1 MSFEFSDVFWP
12 WMPNIAMADG
22 TLETLYKGSFDISMG
37 GANSWVLGMP
47 FGCPFAGVN
56 INVLGS
62 ERKVVAAIGALCG
75 FAGPG
80 PVAASSLA
88 NGLIFGLSGHVE
100 VIVHNKVQ
108 MGFFGQKFIVE
119 RRSHPEFVYISSFAE
134 ANMSE
139 RLLRASQLRYG
150 FLVLAM
156 SVFAARILYLKNGD
170 KDSLAITIL
179 QMAVPSLE
187 FRWLFY
193 VAYLEKGYGLTDKL
207 AKETEA
213 AKTRL
218 ALDKANILALT
229 DALLG
234 AISLVNSQSGQA
246 FRQVGKVGKNL
257 LGLYKGIANEGVNVV
272 DLVGEHAAHV
282 V

>member
-75 FAGPG
+75 LAGPG

-88 NGLIFGLSGHVE
+88 NGLLFGLSGHVE

-119 RRSHPEFVYISSFAE
+119 RRSHPEFVYISSFAK

-156 SVFAARILYLKNGD
+156 SVFAARILYLINGD

-179 QMAVPSLE
+179 QIAVPSLE

-234 AISLVNSQSGQA
+234 AISLLNSQSGQA

>member
-1 MSFEFSDVFWP
+1 MSFKLSDLAWP
-12 WMPNIAMADG
+12 MMPNIAMADG
-22 TLETLYKGSFDISMG
+22 TLETLLNSSFDISMG
-37 GANSWVLGMP
+37 GSNSWVLGMP
-47 FGCPFAGVN
+47 FGSPFAGAN

-62 ERKVVAAIGALCG
+62 ERKVVAAIGALLG
-75 FAGPG
+75 LAGPG
-80 PVAASSLA
+80 PVAATSLA
-88 NGLIFGLSGHVE
+88 KGLIFGLPGRVE

-108 MGFFGQKFIVE
+108 MGFFGQNFTVE

-156 SVFAARILYLKNGD
+156 SVFAARILYLINGD

-218 ALDKANILALT
+218 ALDKANILAVT

-234 AISLVNSQSGQA
+234 AFSLLISQRGQA
-246 FRQVGKVGKNL
+246 FRQVGKLGKNL

>member
-75 FAGPG
+75 LAGPG

-88 NGLIFGLSGHVE
+88 NGLLFGLSGHVE

-119 RRSHPEFVYISSFAE
+119 RRSHPEFVYISSFAK

-156 SVFAARILYLKNGD
+156 SVFAARILYLINGD

-218 ALDKANILALT
+218 ALDKANILAVT
-229 DALLG
+229 AAILG
-234 AISLVNSQSGQA
+234 AFSLLISQSGQA
-246 FRQVGKVGKNL
+246 SRQVGKLGKNL

>member
-1 MSFEFSDVFWP
+1 MSFELSDVFWP
-12 WMPNIAMADG
+12 GMPNIAMADG

-75 FAGPG
+75 LAGPG

-88 NGLIFGLSGHVE
+88 NGLLFGLSGHVE

-119 RRSHPEFVYISSFAE
+119 RRSHPEFVYISSFAK

-156 SVFAARILYLKNGD
+156 SVFAARILYLINGD

-234 AISLVNSQSGQA
+234 AISLLNSQSGQA

>member
-119 RRSHPEFVYISSFAE
+119 RRSHPEFVYISSFAK

-179 QMAVPSLE
+179 QIAVPSLE

-218 ALDKANILALT
+218 ALDKANILAVT
-229 DALLG
+229 AAILG
-234 AISLVNSQSGQA
+234 AFSLLISQSGQA
-246 FRQVGKVGKNL
+246 SRQVGKLGKNL

>member
-75 FAGPG
+75 LAGPG

-108 MGFFGQKFIVE
+108 MGFYGQKFIVE
-119 RRSHPEFVYISSFAE
+119 RRSHPEFVYISSFAK

-218 ALDKANILALT
+218 ALDKANILAVT
-229 DALLG
+229 AAILG
-234 AISLVNSQSGQA
+234 AFSLLISQSGQA
-246 FRQVGKVGKNL
+246 SRQVGKLGKNL

>member
-1 MSFEFSDVFWP
+1 MSFELSDVFWP

-88 NGLIFGLSGHVE
+88 NGLLFGLSGHVE

-119 RRSHPEFVYISSFAE
+119 RRSHPEFVYISSFAK

-234 AISLVNSQSGQA
+234 AISLLNSQSGQA

>member
-75 FAGPG
+75 LAGPG

-88 NGLIFGLSGHVE
+88 NGLLFGLSGHVE

-119 RRSHPEFVYISSFAE
+119 RRSHPEFVYISSFAK

-234 AISLVNSQSGQA
+234 AISLLNSQSGQA

>member
-1 MSFEFSDVFWP
+1 
-12 WMPNIAMADG
+12 
-22 TLETLYKGSFDISMG
+22 
-37 GANSWVLGMP
+37 MP

-75 FAGPG
+75 LAGPG

-88 NGLIFGLSGHVE
+88 NGLLFGLSGHVE

-119 RRSHPEFVYISSFAE
+119 RRSHPEFVYISSFAK

-234 AISLVNSQSGQA
+234 AISLLNSQSGQA

>member
-75 FAGPG
+75 LAGPG

-119 RRSHPEFVYISSFAE
+119 RRSHPEFVYISSFAK

-218 ALDKANILALT
+218 ALDKANILAVT
-229 DALLG
+229 AAILG
-234 AISLVNSQSGQA
+234 AFSLLISQSGQA
-246 FRQVGKVGKNL
+246 SRQVGKLGKNL

>member
-119 RRSHPEFVYISSFAE
+119 RRSHPEFVYISSFAK

-156 SVFAARILYLKNGD
+156 SVFAARILYLINGD

-218 ALDKANILALT
+218 ALDKANILAVT
-229 DALLG
+229 AAILG
-234 AISLVNSQSGQA
+234 AFSLLISQSGQA
-246 FRQVGKVGKNL
+246 SRQVGKLGKNL

>member
-88 NGLIFGLSGHVE
+88 NGLLFGLSGHVE

-119 RRSHPEFVYISSFAE
+119 RRSHPEFVYISSFAK

-218 ALDKANILALT
+218 ALDKANILAVT
-229 DALLG
+229 AAILG
-234 AISLVNSQSGQA
+234 AFSLLISQSGQA
-246 FRQVGKVGKNL
+246 SRQVGKLGKNL

>member
-1 MSFEFSDVFWP
+1 MSFELSDVFWP

-75 FAGPG
+75 LAGPG

-88 NGLIFGLSGHVE
+88 NGLLFGLSGHVE

-119 RRSHPEFVYISSFAE
+119 RRSHPEFVYISSFAK

-234 AISLVNSQSGQA
+234 AISLLNSQSGQA

>member
-75 FAGPG
+75 LAGPG

-88 NGLIFGLSGHVE
+88 NGLLFGLSGHVE

-119 RRSHPEFVYISSFAE
+119 RRSHPEFVYISSFAK

-179 QMAVPSLE
+179 QIAVPSLE

-234 AISLVNSQSGQA
+234 AISLLISQSGQA
-246 FRQVGKVGKNL
+246 SRQVGKLGKNL

>member
-75 FAGPG
+75 LAGPG

-88 NGLIFGLSGHVE
+88 NGLLFGLSGHVE

-119 RRSHPEFVYISSFAE
+119 RRSHPEFVYISSFAK

-156 SVFAARILYLKNGD
+156 SVFAARILYLINGD

-234 AISLVNSQSGQA
+234 AISLLNSQSGQA

>member
-1 MSFEFSDVFWP
+1 MSFELSDVFWP

-75 FAGPG
+75 LAGPG

-88 NGLIFGLSGHVE
+88 NGLLFGLSGHVE

-119 RRSHPEFVYISSFAE
+119 RRSHPEFVYISSFAK

-156 SVFAARILYLKNGD
+156 SVFAARILYLINGD

-234 AISLVNSQSGQA
+234 AISLLNSQSGQA

>member
-75 FAGPG
+75 LAGPG

-88 NGLIFGLSGHVE
+88 NGLLFGLSGHVE

-119 RRSHPEFVYISSFAE
+119 RRSHPEFVYISSFAK

-234 AISLVNSQSGQA
+234 AISLLNSQSGQA
-246 FRQVGKVGKNL
+246 SRQVGKLGKNL

>member
-1 MSFEFSDVFWP
+1 MSFELSDVFWP

-62 ERKVVAAIGALCG
+62 ERKVVAAIGALLG
-75 FAGPG
+75 LAGPG

-88 NGLIFGLSGHVE
+88 NGLLFGLSGHVE

-119 RRSHPEFVYISSFAE
+119 RRSHPEFVYISSFAK

-156 SVFAARILYLKNGD
+156 SVFAARILYLINGD

-218 ALDKANILALT
+218 ALDKANILAVT
-229 DALLG
+229 AAILG
-234 AISLVNSQSGQA
+234 AFSLLISQSGQA
-246 FRQVGKVGKNL
+246 SRQVGKLGKNL

>member
-1 MSFEFSDVFWP
+1 MSFEFSDVLWP

-22 TLETLYKGSFDISMG
+22 TLETLFKGSFDISMG

-62 ERKVVAAIGALCG
+62 ERKVVAAIGALLG
-75 FAGPG
+75 LAGPG

-88 NGLIFGLSGHVE
+88 SGLIFGLSGHVE

-108 MGFFGQKFIVE
+108 MGFYGQKFIVE
-119 RRSHPEFVYISSFAE
+119 RRSHPEFVYKSSFAE

-156 SVFAARILYLKNGD
+156 SVFAARILYLINGD

-213 AKTRL
+213 ANARL
-218 ALDKANILALT
+218 ALDQEKLLALT
-229 DALLG
+229 NAALG
-234 AISLVNSQSGQA
+234 ATPLLFSQSGQA
-246 FRQVGKVGKNL
+246 FRQVGKLAKNL
-257 LGLYKGIANEGVNVV
+257 LGLGEGIAKEVVNVV

>member
-218 ALDKANILALT
+218 ALDKANILAVT
-229 DALLG
+229 AAILG
-234 AISLVNSQSGQA
+234 AFSLLISQSGQA
-246 FRQVGKVGKNL
+246 SRQVGKLGKNL
-257 LGLYKGIANEGVNVV
+257 LGLYKGIANEVVNVV
-272 DLVGEHAAHV
+272 DLVEEHAAHV

>member
-88 NGLIFGLSGHVE
+88 NGLLFGLSGHVE

-119 RRSHPEFVYISSFAE
+119 RRSHPEFVYISSFAK

-179 QMAVPSLE
+179 HMAVPSLE

-218 ALDKANILALT
+218 ALDKANILAVT
-229 DALLG
+229 AAILG
-234 AISLVNSQSGQA
+234 AFSLLISQRGQA
-246 FRQVGKVGKNL
+246 FRQVGKLGKNL
-257 LGLYKGIANEGVNVV
+257 LGLYKGIANEAVNVV

>member
-75 FAGPG
+75 LAGPG

-88 NGLIFGLSGHVE
+88 NGLLFGLSGHVE

-119 RRSHPEFVYISSFAE
+119 RRSHPEFVYISSFAK

-179 QMAVPSLE
+179 HMAVPSLE

>member
-119 RRSHPEFVYISSFAE
+119 RRSHPEFVYISSFAK

-218 ALDKANILALT
+218 ALDKANILAVT
-229 DALLG
+229 AAILG
-234 AISLVNSQSGQA
+234 AFSLLISQSGQA
-246 FRQVGKVGKNL
+246 SRQVGKLGKNL

>member
-1 MSFEFSDVFWP
+1 MSFELSDVFWP

-119 RRSHPEFVYISSFAE
+119 RRSHPEFVYISSFAK

-234 AISLVNSQSGQA
+234 AISLLNSQSGQA

>member
-119 RRSHPEFVYISSFAE
+119 RRSHPEFVYISSFAK

-234 AISLVNSQSGQA
+234 AISLLNSQSGQA

>member
-1 MSFEFSDVFWP
+1 MSFELSDVFWP

-119 RRSHPEFVYISSFAE
+119 RRSHPEFVYISSFAK

>member
-75 FAGPG
+75 LAGPG

-88 NGLIFGLSGHVE
+88 NGLLFGLSGHVE

-108 MGFFGQKFIVE
+108 MGFYGQKFIVE
-119 RRSHPEFVYISSFAE
+119 RRSHPEFVYISSFAK

-218 ALDKANILALT
+218 ALDKANILAVT
-229 DALLG
+229 AAILG
-234 AISLVNSQSGQA
+234 AFSLLISQSGQA
-246 FRQVGKVGKNL
+246 SRQVGKLGKNL

>member
-88 NGLIFGLSGHVE
+88 NGLLFGLSGHVE

-119 RRSHPEFVYISSFAE
+119 RRSHPEFVYISSFAK

-234 AISLVNSQSGQA
+234 AISLLNSQSGQA

>member
-1 MSFEFSDVFWP
+1 
-12 WMPNIAMADG
+12 
-22 TLETLYKGSFDISMG
+22 
-37 GANSWVLGMP
+37 
-47 FGCPFAGVN
+47 
-56 INVLGS
+56 
-62 ERKVVAAIGALCG
+62 
-75 FAGPG
+75 
-80 PVAASSLA
+80 
-88 NGLIFGLSGHVE
+88 
-100 VIVHNKVQ
+100 

-119 RRSHPEFVYISSFAE
+119 RRSHPEFVYISSFAK

-179 QMAVPSLE
+179 HMAVPSLE

-218 ALDKANILALT
+218 ALDKANILAVT
-229 DALLG
+229 AAILG
-234 AISLVNSQSGQA
+234 AFSLLISQSGQA
-246 FRQVGKVGKNL
+246 SRQVGKLGKNL

>member
-75 FAGPG
+75 LAGPG

-88 NGLIFGLSGHVE
+88 TGLLFGLSGHVE

-108 MGFFGQKFIVE
+108 MGFYGQKFIVE
-119 RRSHPEFVYISSFAE
+119 RRSHPEFVYISSFAK

-207 AKETEA
+207 AKEVKA
-213 AKTRL
+213 AQTRVELDTVNML
-218 ALDKANILALT
+218 AVNAAM
-229 DALLG
+229 LG
-234 AISLVNSQSGQA
+234 AFFLLNSQFDQA
-246 FRQVGKVGKNL
+246 FRHLGKLGKSLRELSDGIGNEVANL
-257 LGLYKGIANEGVNVV
+257 DEIIR
-272 DLVGEHAAHV
+272 EHAAHV

>member
-1 MSFEFSDVFWP
+1 MSFELSDVFWP

-75 FAGPG
+75 LAGPG
-80 PVAASSLA
+80 PVAARSLA
-88 NGLIFGLSGHVE
+88 NGLLFGLSGHVE

-119 RRSHPEFVYISSFAE
+119 RRSHPEFVYISSFAK

-170 KDSLAITIL
+170 KDSLAITLL

-234 AISLVNSQSGQA
+234 AISLLNSQSGQA

>member
-1 MSFEFSDVFWP
+1 MSFELSDVFWP

-75 FAGPG
+75 LAGPG

-88 NGLIFGLSGHVE
+88 NGLLFGLSGHVE

-218 ALDKANILALT
+218 ALDKANILAVT
-229 DALLG
+229 DAILG
-234 AISLVNSQSGQA
+234 AFSLLISQSGQA
-246 FRQVGKVGKNL
+246 SRQVGKLGKNL

>member
-1 MSFEFSDVFWP
+1 
-12 WMPNIAMADG
+12 
-22 TLETLYKGSFDISMG
+22 
-37 GANSWVLGMP
+37 
-47 FGCPFAGVN
+47 
-56 INVLGS
+56 
-62 ERKVVAAIGALCG
+62 
-75 FAGPG
+75 
-80 PVAASSLA
+80 
-88 NGLIFGLSGHVE
+88 
-100 VIVHNKVQ
+100 
-108 MGFFGQKFIVE
+108 
-119 RRSHPEFVYISSFAE
+119 
-134 ANMSE
+134 MSE

-156 SVFAARILYLKNGD
+156 SVFAARILYLINGD

-218 ALDKANILALT
+218 ALDYANIFALSN
-229 DALLG
+229 ASFGAFLL
-234 AISLVNSQSGQA
+234 ISQSSQA
-246 FRQVGKVGKNL
+246 SRQVGKLAKNL
-257 LGLYKGIANEGVNVV
+257 LGLGEGIANEVVNVV
-272 DLVGEHAAHV
+272 DLLGEHAAHV